1 MTLPGNLL
9 WDNHKDKKDNI
20 FNLLCFVLIASTFFT
35 NLVHIRHFG
44 TKLQLTEIV
53 FFLLLPF
60 VPYAKVW
67 QYQVSNNL
75 TFIKLVL
82 VYLALDLI
90 SSLLSHQTSA
100 IAESLGRCYLF
111 TVFLILSYQFSTINL
126 DGLME
131 RMSYTFIFCALG
143 IILLSTYGYLMLAFN
158 RHTPYLMFFDIY
170 PYFGRLY
177 RLRGPTVF
185 PSMLISLLS
194 LLLVFVMGI
203 FGHSKI
209 KKSRLAI
216 IFLLLFVC
224 ALLTL
229 SKSILLV
236 ALCIVVF
243 LLKRIGS
250 LNKATFIITALFFT
264 LLISFFTH
272 VIVMK
277 AGSAEEQTVL
287 ASHFTSDKVLYEFN
301 GYQVLETGY
310 LTLKRVEIKMAAEHP
325 FFGVGT
331 GNFNKRIHIYKQQ
344 GLFPKK
350 FSDFDPHC
358 TYLGA
363 LVENGIFAAIAL
375 LAIFFYIV
383 STFVK
388 RKDLL
393 TNSIL
398 LSFFLIFLVFL
409 IDGIS
414 TDILN
419 FRHLWVFL
427 ALAFVYL
434 QKTKAD
440 SKLSSSTTLS
450 F

>member
-1 MTLPGNLL
+1 MTLSGNLL
-9 WDNHKDKKDNI
+9 WDNQKDKKDNI

-60 VPYAKVW
+60 IPYAKVW
-67 QYQVSNNL
+67 QYQVGNNL

-82 VYLALDLI
+82 VYLALDLT

-111 TVFLILSYQFSTINL
+111 TVFLILSYQFSTFTI

-131 RMSYTFIFCALG
+131 RVSYALIFSALG
-143 IILLSTYGYLMLAFN
+143 IILLSAYGYLMLVFN
-158 RHTPYLMFFDIY
+158 RRTPYLMFFDIY

-209 KKSRLAI
+209 KKNNLAI
-216 IFLLLFVC
+216 ILILLFVC
-224 ALLTL
+224 AVLTL

-243 LLKRIGS
+243 LLKRAGI
-250 LNKATFIITALFFT
+250 LNKATFIITAVFFT
-264 LLISFFTH
+264 LLITFFTH
-272 VIVMK
+272 VIIMK

-375 LAIFFYIV
+375 LAIIFYI
-383 STFVK
+383 FRNFLK
-388 RKDLL
+388 REDLL

-398 LSFFLIFLVFL
+398 LAFFLIFLVFI

-427 ALAFVYL
+427 AMVFVYM
-434 QKTKAD
+434 QKTKSQD
-440 SKLSSSTTLS
+440 ELNPSST

>member
-1 MTLPGNLL
+1 MTFSRNLL

-53 FFLLLPF
+53 FILLLPF
-60 VPYAKVW
+60 IPYAKVW
-67 QYQVSNNL
+67 QYQLSNNL
-75 TFIKLVL
+75 SFIKLVVL
-82 VYLALDLI
+82 YLILDII

-111 TVFLILSYQFSTINL
+111 TVFLILSYQFGTFNL
-126 DGLME
+126 NGLME
-131 RMSYTFIFCALG
+131 RISYNFMFCAVG
-143 IILLSTYGYLMLAFN
+143 IILLSAYAYLMLAFN
-158 RHTPYLMFFDIY
+158 RRTPYLMFFDVY

-194 LLLVFVMGI
+194 LLLVFVLGI

-209 KKSRLAI
+209 RKSNLAI
-216 IFLLLFVC
+216 IFILLFVC
-224 ALLTL
+224 AILTL
-229 SKSILLV
+229 SKSILLI
-236 ALCIVVF
+236 ALCVTIF
-243 LLKRIGS
+243 LLKRIRI
-250 LNKATFIITALFFT
+250 LNKATFIITALLFT
-264 LLISFFTH
+264 LLITFFTH
-272 VIVMK
+272 VIIMK

-287 ASHFTSDKVLYEFN
+287 ASHFTSDKVLYETH

-310 LTLKRVEIKMAAEHP
+310 LTLKSVEIKMATEHP

-375 LAIFFYIV
+375 LTIFIYIFRN
-383 STFVK
+383 FVK
-388 RKDLL
+388 RQDLL

-398 LSFFLIFLVFL
+398 LSFFLIFLIFL

-427 ALAFVYL
+427 ALAFVYM
-434 QKTKAD
+434 QKMKIDDQRVDVA
-440 SKLSSSTTLS
+440 